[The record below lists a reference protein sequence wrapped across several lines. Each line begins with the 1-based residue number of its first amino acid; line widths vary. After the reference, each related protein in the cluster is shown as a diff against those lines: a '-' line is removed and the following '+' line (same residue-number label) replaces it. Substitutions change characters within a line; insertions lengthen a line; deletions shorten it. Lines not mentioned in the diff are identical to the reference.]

1 MSAAR
6 ASPPSA
12 PQPDPAPA
20 APGRGPRQAGS
31 RPSLGA
37 RFFDPEADLRVG
49 ASVWDWLARWSLL
62 ALLLLLLHG
71 AWRVGPT
78 YDEHF
83 YIAAGQAYLEDG
95 DFSLNREHPPLLK
108 LLAGAPLRY
117 LASVPALPHA
127 SDLLNYP
134 VEFFYQRHAEHL
146 DRLLFLGR
154 LPFCLLTVACAW
166 GVFRTARRLFGPRAA
181 FAGLLLF
188 AFNPNLLAHGRLA
201 ALDAGAGALLFFAVA
216 SFVSLLE
223 RPSAWRVLGAG
234 LLFGLALSAKFSNL
248 VAIPLFGLLSLVQA
262 LRRFSPGPLWQGL
275 RVGLVGL
282 AVFAAGY
289 GFEARSIN
297 EAWGDPRYA
306 TPIEPQPKTAAELA
320 QALAA
325 SLGGP
330 LASEAA
336 PRVRRVEQA
345 PSAEA
350 ALEEW
355 RGLLSAAEPKGL
367 ADRAAR
373 ALACLAPDGAAG
385 RLPAPEILRKRAFE
399 LVLDANPERVPYATK
414 LELLPQLADRR
425 LFYENGS
432 VLPDDPRGQQA
443 WSEWYDAHRDE
454 DWDRVLFQHPLLARW
469 VRGLFGDARP
479 IPLFSALK
487 GIDYQLAHGSK
498 GHASYYRGKVLV
510 PGVDFEGGNP
520 HPWYYADVLWVKNPV
535 AFVAAA
541 GLGLLSALVVLRRW
555 TLLYL
560 LGFVGLPLGLFY
572 LFSSSNAL
580 MGVRYLL
587 PLFPFL
593 AVLAARVE
601 LLLPRLGLAL
611 GVAAL
616 GESIWIHP
624 HQLMYYNAV
633 AGGPKHGPAI
643 TVLGDDWGQD
653 ARTLGR
659 YVRSHRAAIDA
670 AGGLFYDHYLKA
682 DPQALG
688 LEAAQPVRPNVQ
700 GIVAVHVNSYF
711 RQPQRY
717 AWLEPYVPYE
727 RLGWSVWL
735 YDTRGGPPGG
745 KLEE

>member
-1 MSAAR
+1 M
-6 ASPPSA
+6 
-12 PQPDPAPA
+12 
-20 APGRGPRQAGS
+20 
-31 RPSLGA
+31 
-37 RFFDPEADLRVG
+37 G
-49 ASVWDWLARWSLL
+49 ASVFDWLARWSLL
-62 ALLLLLLHG
+62 AQLLLLLHG
-71 AWRVGPT
+71 AWSVGPT

-83 YIAAGQAYLEDG
+83 YIAAGQAYLEDA

-117 LASVPALPHA
+117 LASVPPLEHA

-154 LPFCLLTVACAW
+154 LPFCLLTVSCAW

-188 AFNPNLLAHGRLA
+188 AFNPNVLAHGRLA
-201 ALDAGAGALLFFAVA
+201 ALDAGAGAFLFFAVA

-223 RPSAWRVLGAG
+223 RPNAWRVLGSG
-234 LLFGLALSAKFSNL
+234 VLFGLALLAKFSNL
-248 VAIPLFGLLSLVQA
+248 VAIPLFGLLVLVQS
-262 LRRFSPGPLWQGL
+262 LRRLSPAPLWQGL

-282 AVFAAGY
+282 SVFAAGY
-289 GFEARSIN
+289 GFEARSLN

-306 TPIEPQPKTAAELA
+306 TPIAPRPMTPAEL
-320 QALAA
+320 
-325 SLGGP
+325 
-330 LASEAA
+330 SEALSAALSGPFSAEA
-336 PRVRRVEQA
+336 PARAGAVAGA
-345 PSAEA
+345 PSAAA

-373 ALACLAPDGAAG
+373 ALAGLAPDAGAG
-385 RLPAPEILRKRAFE
+385 RAPAPQELRKRAFE
-399 LVLDANPERVPYATK
+399 LLLEANPERVPFATK

-425 LFYENGS
+425 LLYDDGS
-432 VLPDDPRGQQA
+432 ALPDDARGLQA
-443 WSEWYDAHRDE
+443 WSEWYDRHRED
-454 DWDRVLFQHPLLARW
+454 DWDRVLFEHPLLARW

-510 PGVDFEGGNP
+510 PGADFQAGNP
-520 HPWYYADVLWVKNPV
+520 FPWYYADVLWVKNPLG
-535 AFVAAA
+535 FVAAA
-541 GLGLLSALVVLRRW
+541 GLGLFCALLLLRRW
-555 TLLYL
+555 TLLHL
-560 LGFVGLPLGLFY
+560 LGFVGLPTGLFY
-572 LFSSSNAL
+572 LFSTSSAL

-593 AVLAARVE
+593 ALLAARVE

-611 GVAAL
+611 GLAAL

-624 HQLMYYNAV
+624 DQLMYYNAV
-633 AGGPKHGPAI
+633 VGGPKHGPSI

-659 YVRSHRAAIDA
+659 YVRNRRAAIDA
-670 AGGLFYDHYLKA
+670 AGGLYYDHYLKA
-682 DPQALG
+682 DPKALG
-688 LEAAQPVRPNVQ
+688 LEGAQPVRPNVQ
-700 GIVAVHVNSYF
+700 GIVAVHANSYF

-735 YDTRGGPPGG
+735 YDTRVGPPGG
-745 KLEE
+745 KLDD